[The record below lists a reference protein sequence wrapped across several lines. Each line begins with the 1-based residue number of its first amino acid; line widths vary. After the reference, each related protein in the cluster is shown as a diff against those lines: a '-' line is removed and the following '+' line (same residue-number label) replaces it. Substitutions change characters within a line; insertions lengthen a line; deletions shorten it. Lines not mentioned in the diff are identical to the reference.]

1 MAGRAPNDYVCDIM
15 DYIEVLFGLFGGLG
29 LFLYSISLLSDGM
42 QKAAGNRIKNLL
54 KKFTDTPLKGAF
66 VGCTV
71 TGIIQSSSITTI
83 VVVSLINSGIMTLKQ
98 SAGIIF
104 GANVG
109 TTVTAQLVSLPIG
122 KFALPIIAI
131 GAFVYFM
138 KSKNDSY
145 AGQILFGFGL
155 LFLGMEIMKGGVA
168 PLKESDYFIGMLADF
183 AKAPLLGILA
193 AAIFTGI
200 IQSSSATTAIVIA
213 MAQEG
218 VIGLGAA
225 IPLIMGANVGTCITA
240 LLASY
245 GATKS
250 AKRAAVLHVLFNV
263 AGVLLFL
270 PFISL
275 FTQGVSLM
283 GADVPR
289 QVANAHTIFNVTS
302 TVVFLFFIP
311 VFIVLA
317 KKIIPGKEIIVD
329 SGVKF
334 LDNNHLRM
342 PSVALDCVEKEVMR
356 MAKISFDMLKDSR
369 KVLLENKKEYVQRVY
384 KHEDVVDSLLKAIS
398 AYSMKLSQGQL
409 TKDDARRL
417 AALEHNI
424 TDFERVA
431 DHAINLIEAAKKME
445 DEKISFSKKAR
456 KELSIM
462 FDNSILIYQTAVGA
476 IRAKDLERVRT
487 VRELENVIDRNEK
500 DFEHNH
506 IVRLKRKTCNPA
518 AGIIFTDVL
527 HNLERIGDHSV
538 NIVERVN

>member
-1 MAGRAPNDYVCDIM
+1 M
-15 DYIEVLFGLFGGLG
+15 DCIEVLFGLFGGLG
-29 LFLYSISLLSDGM
+29 LFLYSISLLSGGM
-42 QKAAGNRIKNLL
+42 QKAAGDRIKNLL

-71 TGIIQSSSITTI
+71 TGIIQSSSITTV

-104 GANVG
+104 GANIG
-109 TTVTAQLVSLPIG
+109 TTVTAQLVAFPVG

-131 GAFVYFM
+131 GAFVYFV
-138 KSKNDSY
+138 KSKDDSY
-145 AGQILFGFGL
+145 LGQILLGFGL

-168 PLKESDYFIGMLADF
+168 PLKESEYFIGMLARF
-183 AKAPLLGILA
+183 GETPLLGILA
-193 AAIFTGI
+193 GAIFTGM

-218 VIGLGAA
+218 VIELGAA
-225 IPLIMGANVGTCITA
+225 IPLIMGANIGTCVTA

-275 FTQGVSLM
+275 VTQGVSSM

-289 QVANAHTIFNVTS
+289 QIANAHTIFNVTS
-302 TVVFLFFIP
+302 TLVFLFFIP
-311 VFIVLA
+311 VFIVMA

-369 KVLLENKKEYVQRVY
+369 KVLLENKKEFVQRVY
-384 KHEDVVDSLLKAIS
+384 KHEDVVDGLLKAIS
-398 AYSMKLSQGQL
+398 AYSVKLSQGQL
-409 TKDDARRL
+409 TKKDARRL

-431 DHAINLIEAAKKME
+431 DHAINLVEAAKEME
-445 DEKISFSKKAR
+445 DEKVTFTRDAREEIS
-456 KELSIM
+456 LM
-462 FDNSILIYQTAVGA
+462 FGNSILIYQTAVWAVKAG
-476 IRAKDLERVRT
+476 DLKRVKK
-487 VRELENVIDRNEK
+487 VRELENVIDQNEK
-500 DFEHNH
+500 DFGHNH
-506 IVRLKRKTCNPA
+506 IVRLRRKVCNPA

-538 NIVERVN
+538 NVVERVGQG